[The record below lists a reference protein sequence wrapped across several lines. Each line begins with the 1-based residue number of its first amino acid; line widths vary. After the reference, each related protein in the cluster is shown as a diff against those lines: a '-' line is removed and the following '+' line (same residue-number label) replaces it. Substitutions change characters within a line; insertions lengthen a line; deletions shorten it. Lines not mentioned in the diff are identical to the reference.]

1 MYFTIQLRVREV
13 SREMVE
19 SDFDEKRCWQGNFL
33 KAKNLGY
40 KFWKLWIN
48 FTKKKRLENYFSKF
62 RSVTWS
68 IKISS

>member
-19 SDFDEKRCWQGNFL
+19 SDFDEKRRWQGNFL

-40 KFWKLWIN
+40 KF
-48 FTKKKRLENYFSKF
+48 
-62 RSVTWS
+62 
-68 IKISS
+68 

>member
-48 FTKKKRLENYFSKF
+48 FTKKKKVGKLLQ
-62 RSVTWS
+62 
-68 IKISS
+68 